1 VPFSRLSL
9 KSGFIDFR
17 VPLPPKNN
25 SKEPENR
32 QRLTSAIISKKSPFN
47 KTSPIIRLFSSK
59 PSTGEKYSPMQTAT
73 SRSLFCLYLA
83 YFADYFIWG
92 VVITFLA
99 TYIGTAQSPFLHL
112 CNWDKQVALGVCI
125 ACFPIGEVIGSPILG
140 DLSDLIGRRKVLLG
154 GIVGSIFSLG
164 LCALCLW
171 KGWFVLFLIGQLLT
185 GFFSGKQSMAQ
196 AAIAE
201 IDTGTKG
208 QKLAFLSVLGG
219 IAWIAGPYLGGQLLE
234 EPFVTCGGYIWPSLL
249 SCAIFVC
256 TLFCTYFFFHDQYAP
271 QNIRLPLT
279 KFIRGMGHLFSTFK
293 ERVFFLFLM
302 NLLGWY
308 LVIVSISYFLIQK
321 FNLSNSEVGIFNSYI
336 ALCFTFGG
344 ILGTTWILHR
354 YRAKKIL
361 FWMQML
367 GALGLFSLF
376 GSEKIAELWIYL
388 AIPAIT
394 EALIYPAY
402 QTMLSDQTN
411 ENNQGKMFG
420 VLNAVNGICQIL
432 AAWIL
437 SEIPTDYIGGAILLS
452 GILFLCSAA
461 FIPLILRKKVRA
473 I

>member
-1 VPFSRLSL
+1 MPTT
-9 KSGFIDFR
+9 KS
-17 VPLPPKNN
+17 K
-25 SKEPENR
+25 
-32 QRLTSAIISKKSPFN
+32 
-47 KTSPIIRLFSSK
+47 
-59 PSTGEKYSPMQTAT
+59 

-99 TYIGTAQSPFLHL
+99 IYVGTDQSPFTHL
-112 CNWDKQVALGVCI
+112 YNWDRQVALGICI

-140 DLSDLIGRRKVLLG
+140 DLSDLIGRRKVLLWG
-154 GIVGSIFSLG
+154 LIGSIFSLG
-164 LCALCLW
+164 LCAISLW
-171 KGWFVLFLIGQLLT
+171 NGWFLLFLAGQLLT

-201 IDTGTKG
+201 IDTGTKA

-219 IAWIAGPYLGGQLLE
+219 IAWIAGPYLGGYLLE
-234 EPFVTCGGYIWPSLL
+234 EPFVALGGYIWPSILG
-249 SCAIFVC
+249 CGIFVL
-256 TLFCTYFFFHDQYAP
+256 TLLCTYFFFEDLYEP
-271 QNIRLPLT
+271 QTNKVPLT
-279 KFIRGMGHLFSTFK
+279 KFIRGIGNLFSVTFR

-321 FNLSNSEVGIFNSYI
+321 FDLSHSEVGIFNSYV

-344 ILGTTWILHR
+344 ILGTTWVLHR

-361 FWMQML
+361 FWMQIL
-367 GALGLFSLF
+367 GAFGLFSLF
-376 GSEKIAELWIYL
+376 GSEKVAELWIYL

-402 QTMLSDQTN
+402 QTMLSDQTH
-411 ENNQGKMFG
+411 EKTQGKMFG
-420 VLNAVNGICQIL
+420 LINAVNGVCQIL

-437 SEIPTDYIGGAILLS
+437 AEIPTDYIGGSILVS
-452 GILFLCSAA
+452 GVLFLCSAA
-461 FIPLILRKKVRA
+461 FIPLILRKKAQNPIAVATTFQSTDPSRMPTA
-473 I
+473 QS

>member
-1 VPFSRLSL
+1 M
-9 KSGFIDFR
+9 
-17 VPLPPKNN
+17 
-25 SKEPENR
+25 
-32 QRLTSAIISKKSPFN
+32 
-47 KTSPIIRLFSSK
+47 
-59 PSTGEKYSPMQTAT
+59 GEMQYPMQTAQ

-99 TYIGTAQSPFLHL
+99 IYVGTDQSPFHHL
-112 CNWDKQVALGVCI
+112 YNWDRQVALGICI

-140 DLSDLIGRRKVLLG
+140 DLSDLIGRRKVLLW
-154 GIVGSIFSLG
+154 GIVGSILSLG
-164 LCALCLW
+164 LCALSLW
-171 KGWFVLFLIGQLLT
+171 YGWFLMFLVGQLLT

-219 IAWIAGPYLGGQLLE
+219 IAWILGPYLGGQLLE
-234 EPFVTCGGYIWPSLL
+234 EPFVACGGYIWPSILG
-249 SCAIFVC
+249 CAIFAL
-256 TLFCTYFFFHDQYAP
+256 TLLCTYFFFEDLYEPAKNNFSP
-271 QNIRLPLT
+271 K
-279 KFIRGMGHLFSTFK
+279 KFIRSIGHLFSVTFR

-321 FNLSNSEVGIFNSYI
+321 FNLSNSDVGIFNSYI

-361 FWMQML
+361 FWMQMI
-367 GALGLFSLF
+367 GAFGLFSLF
-376 GSEKIAELWIYL
+376 GSEKVAELWIYL

-402 QTMLSDQTN
+402 QTMLSDQTHG
-411 ENNQGKMFG
+411 NNQGKMFG
-420 VLNAVNGICQIL
+420 VINAVNGVCQIL

-437 SEIPTDYIGGAILLS
+437 AEIPTDYIGGAILLS
-452 GILFLCSAA
+452 GVLFLCSAA
-461 FIPLILRKKVRA
+461 FIPLILRKRA
-473 I
+473 RAV

>member
-1 VPFSRLSL
+1 M
-9 KSGFIDFR
+9 
-17 VPLPPKNN
+17 
-25 SKEPENR
+25 
-32 QRLTSAIISKKSPFN
+32 
-47 KTSPIIRLFSSK
+47 
-59 PSTGEKYSPMQTAT
+59 GEMLYPMQTAQ

-99 TYIGTAQSPFLHL
+99 IYVGTDQSPFLHL
-112 CNWDKQVALGVCI
+112 YNWDRQVALGICI

-140 DLSDLIGRRKVLLG
+140 DLSDLIGRRKILIW
-154 GIVGSIFSLG
+154 GIIGSIFSLG
-164 LCALCLW
+164 LCALSLW
-171 KGWFVLFLIGQLLT
+171 HGWFLMFLVGQLLT

-234 EPFVTCGGYIWPSLL
+234 EPFVACGGYIWPSILG
-249 SCAIFVC
+249 CAIFAL
-256 TLFCTYFFFHDQYAP
+256 TLLCTYFFFEDLYEPAKNNFSP
-271 QNIRLPLT
+271 K
-279 KFIRGMGHLFSTFK
+279 KFIRSIGHLFSVTFR

-321 FNLSNSEVGIFNSYI
+321 FNLSNSDVGIFNSYI

-361 FWMQML
+361 FWMQMI
-367 GALGLFSLF
+367 GAFGLFSLF
-376 GSEKIAELWIYL
+376 GSEKVAELWIYL

-402 QTMLSDQTN
+402 QTMLSDQTHG
-411 ENNQGKMFG
+411 NNQGKMFG
-420 VLNAVNGICQIL
+420 VINAVNGVCQIL

-437 SEIPTDYIGGAILLS
+437 AEIPTDYIGGAILLS
-452 GILFLCSAA
+452 GVLFLCSAA
-461 FIPLILRKKVRA
+461 FIPLILRKR
-473 I
+473 IRIT